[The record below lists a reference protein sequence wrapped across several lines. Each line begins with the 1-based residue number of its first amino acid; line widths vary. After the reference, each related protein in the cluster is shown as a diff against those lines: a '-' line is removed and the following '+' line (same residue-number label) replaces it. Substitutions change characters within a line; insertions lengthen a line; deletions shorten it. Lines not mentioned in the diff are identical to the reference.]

1 MTTLLKQTTSLAIGD
16 EYKVKINGRTLS
28 FSFKNITPLE
38 AEHML
43 ASSPGNRASK
53 NEALSRIISDMERDE
68 YYSHLC
74 DPLRFTSK
82 GELIDGHHRLMA
94 IVETGISQVIH
105 CIFGY
110 DYDDMIV
117 IDQNKS
123 RTIEDILKIQG
134 KSHRKQIAPAIKW
147 IYIMLSTETGTT
159 RRTRRNPGNKDGD
172 RISRFFSDDTWN
184 AQASY
189 FELNVRKPYGLPSGP
204 LIALK
209 LLYDRINLK
218 QSQNFWDGL
227 FLGKDNA
234 LYSEGDPRRALIRK
248 IRREHEKASAS
259 NAKGRVQWDE
269 FQLLAWFHYTWK
281 RMETDKPIDVM
292 RANSDTYWEC
302 WEELHGLAK
311 KYFPIDFGGRKHV

>member
-1 MTTLLKQTTSLAIGD
+1 MTTLLKQNNSLPIGD
-16 EYKVKINGRTLS
+16 EYTVEINGRTLLCA
-28 FSFKNITPLE
+28 FKKISALE
-38 AEHML
+38 AESML

-53 NEALSRIISDMERDE
+53 NESLLRIISDMERDE

-74 DPLRFTSK
+74 DPLRFTSE

-105 CIFGY
+105 CISGF

-123 RTIEDILKIQG
+123 RTIEDIMKIQG
-134 KSHRKQIAPAIKW
+134 KSYRNQRGPAIKW
-147 IYIMLSTETGTT
+147 IHRMLRTEAGTI
-159 RRTRRNPGNKDGD
+159 RRSRRNPGNKDGD
-172 RISRFFSDDTWN
+172 RISQFFSDDVWN

-189 FELNVRKPYGLPSGP
+189 FELNVRKPYGLPAGP

-209 LLYDRINLK
+209 LLYDRINLE
-218 QSQNFWDGL
+218 QSQDFWDGL

-234 LYSEGDPRRALIRK
+234 LYSKGDPRRALLRK
-248 IRREHEKASAS
+248 IGREHEKASAS

-281 RMETDKPIDVM
+281 RMETGKPINVM
-292 RANSDTYWEC
+292 TANTDTYWEC
-302 WEELHGLAK
+302 WRELHGLAK